1 MMKLSELFQH
11 EKQLVMNKNI
21 IIGESKMRKEYDFSK
36 SIKNPYAKKL
46 KKQITIRL
54 ESETIAYFKK
64 LAEETDI
71 PYQKLI
77 NLFLRDCAQNKLKPT
92 INWSNFSTP

>member
-1 MMKLSELFQH
+1 
-11 EKQLVMNKNI
+11 MN
-21 IIGESKMRKEYDFSK
+21 KEYDFSN

-54 ESETIAYFKK
+54 ENETINYFKK
-64 LAEETDI
+64 LATETDI

-77 NLFLRDCAQNKLKPT
+77 NLYLSDCAKRHIKPSISWNK
-92 INWSNFSTP
+92 